1 MTSAA
6 RRSFREPLRQC
17 ARGPGNAS
25 LSKVMKEIRTR
36 IAPSPTGM
44 MHLGTART
52 AIYCWAVAR
61 HFGGKFL
68 LRIEDTDQ
76 VRSTKEA
83 VQVILDGM
91 KWLNLD
97 YDEGPIYQMDRLARY
112 QEVVDQLLAEGKAYY
127 CYATPEEL
135 TAMREEQ
142 MRLGLK
148 PRYDGRWRPENCQG
162 KPIPEGV
169 KPVVRFRNPDE
180 GSVTWNDAVY
190 GPITVANSELDDLI
204 IMRNGIPTY
213 NFAVVVDDWD
223 MKVSHVIRGADHI
236 NNTPR
241 QINIYNALGA
251 EVPVFAHLPLIC
263 GQDGQKLSKR
273 HGTVSVLEYEKQGY
287 LPEAIF
293 NYLAR
298 LGWGHGN
305 MEKFSREELAK
316 VFDLSDC
323 SRASARIDW
332 KKLDWLNQ
340 QYMKEADDARLAEL
354 AAPRI
359 KARGGDLAKGPKLAD
374 VCGLLKSR
382 SATLEK
388 LADAALFFYVDPQ
401 VNAEEAKTALENGGR
416 EALALFAEKLAA
428 LETVDQESVYHCIQA
443 VMAEQNIPMKVL
455 AAPLRVCVCA
465 ADRTPQ
471 IDITLCLIGRDKV
484 LSRIQAALA

>member
-1 MTSAA
+1 
-6 RRSFREPLRQC
+6 
-17 ARGPGNAS
+17 
-25 LSKVMKEIRTR
+25 MKEIRTR

-97 YDEGPIYQMDRLARY
+97 YDEGPIYQMDRLERY
-112 QEVVDQLLAEGKAYY
+112 KEVVDQMLADGRAYY

-135 TAMREEQ
+135 DAMREDQ
-142 MRLGLK
+142 KARGLK
-148 PRYDGRWRPENCQG
+148 PRYDGRWRPENCVG

-169 KPVVRFRNPDE
+169 QPVIRFRNPDE
-180 GSVTWNDAVY
+180 GAVTWNDAVY

-273 HGTVSVLEYEKQGY
+273 HGTVSVLEYERQGY

-305 MEKFSREELAK
+305 MEKFSRDELAK
-316 VFDLSDC
+316 VFELADC
-323 SRASARIDW
+323 SRAAARIDW
-332 KKLDWLNQ
+332 KKLEWLNQ

-359 KARGGDLAKGPKLAD
+359 EARGGKVEGGPCLKA

-388 LADAALFFYVDPQ
+388 LADAALFFYVEPKVDPETAQ
-401 VNAEEAKTALENGGR
+401 AALENGGR
-416 EALALFAEKLAA
+416 EALKLFGEKLEA
-428 LETVDQESVYHCIQA
+428 LADMTPENVYHCIQA
-443 VMAEQNIPMKVL
+443 VMEEQGISMKVL
-455 AAPLRVCVCA
+455 ATPLRVVVCA

-471 IDITLCLIGRDKV
+471 IDVTLCLIGKDNV
-484 LSRIQAALA
+484 LNRIKAALA

>member
-1 MTSAA
+1 
-6 RRSFREPLRQC
+6 
-17 ARGPGNAS
+17 
-25 LSKVMKEIRTR
+25 MKEIRTR

-97 YDEGPIYQMDRLARY
+97 YDEGPVYQMDRLARY
-112 QEVVDQLLAEGKAYY
+112 QEVVDEMLADGRAYY

-135 TAMREEQ
+135 DALREQ
-142 MRLGLK
+142 QRAAGLK
-148 PRYDGRWRPENCQG
+148 PRYDGRWRPENCAG
-162 KPIPEGV
+162 RPIPEGV
-169 KPVVRFRNPDE
+169 KPVIRFRNPDE

-190 GPITVANSELDDLI
+190 GPITVSNAELDDLI

-241 QINIYNALGA
+241 QINIYKALGA
-251 EVPVFAHLPLIC
+251 EIPVFAHLPLIC

-305 MEKFSREELAK
+305 MEKFSREELAE

-332 KKLDWLNQ
+332 KKLEWLNG
-340 QYMKEADDARLAEL
+340 QYMKEADDDRLAKL
-354 AAPRI
+354 VASRI
-359 KARGGDLAKGPKLAD
+359 EARGGIIANGPDLAS

-388 LADAALFFYVDPQ
+388 LAEAALFFYAENT
-401 VNAEEAKTALENGGR
+401 VNAEEAAKVLADGGR
-416 EALALFAEKLAA
+416 EALELFAQKLKA
-428 LETVDQESVYHCIQA
+428 LDAETPENVYHCIQE
-443 VMAEQNIPMKVL
+443 VMAERSIPMKIL
-455 AAPLRVCVCA
+455 ANPLRVLVCR

-471 IDITLCLIGRDKV
+471 IDRTLCLIGRDKV
-484 LSRIQAALA
+484 LTRIAEGLA

>member
-1 MTSAA
+1 
-6 RRSFREPLRQC
+6 
-17 ARGPGNAS
+17 
-25 LSKVMKEIRTR
+25 MKTIRTR

-76 VRSTKEA
+76 KRSTKEA

-97 YDEGPIYQMDRLARY
+97 YDEGPICQMDRLARY
-112 QEVVDQLLAEGKAYY
+112 QEVVDQMLKDGTAYY

-135 TAMREEQ
+135 DEMREEQ
-142 MRLGLK
+142 KRLGLK
-148 PRYDGRWRPENCQG
+148 PRYDGRWRPENAVG
-162 KPIPEGV
+162 KAIPEGV

-180 GSVTWNDAVY
+180 GAVTWDDAVY
-190 GPITVANSELDDLI
+190 GPITVSNSELDDLI
-204 IMRNGIPTY
+204 IMRDGIPTY
-213 NFAVVVDDWD
+213 NFAVVIDDWD
-223 MKVSHVIRGADHI
+223 MEVSHVIRGADHI

-241 QINIYNALGA
+241 QINIYRALGA
-251 EVPVFAHLPLIC
+251 EVPVFAHLPLIN

-273 HGTVSVLEYEKQGY
+273 HGTVSVMEYERQGY

-305 MEKFSREELAK
+305 MEKFSRDELAEI
-316 VFDLSDC
+316 FDLADC
-323 SRASARIDW
+323 SRAAARIDW
-332 KKLDWLNQ
+332 KKLEWLNQ

-354 AAPRI
+354 VKPRI
-359 KARGGDLAKGPKLAD
+359 EARGGKVEGGPDLVA

-382 SATLEK
+382 ASTLEK
-388 LADAALFFYVDPQ
+388 LADAALFFYVEPQ
-401 VNAEEAKTALENGGR
+401 VNADEATQVLADGGK
-416 EALALFAEKLAA
+416 EALALFADKLRAVTDMTP
-428 LETVDQESVYHCIQA
+428 ENVYGVIQA
-443 VMAEQNIPMKVL
+443 VMQERDIPMKVL
-455 AAPLRVCVCA
+455 ANPLRVVVCA
-465 ADRTPQ
+465 TDRTPQ
-471 IDITLCLIGRDKV
+471 IDITLCLIGKDEV
-484 LSRIQAALA
+484 LARIDRALA